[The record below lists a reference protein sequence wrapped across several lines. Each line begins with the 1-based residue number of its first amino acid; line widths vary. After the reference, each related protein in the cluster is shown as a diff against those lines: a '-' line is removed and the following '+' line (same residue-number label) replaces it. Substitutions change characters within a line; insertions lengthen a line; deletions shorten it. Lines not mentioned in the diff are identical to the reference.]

1 MVTTL
6 DTSNRSFKLMQIT
19 KTIQS
24 KIEQIDFDNL
34 SFGKCFSDHMFSIS
48 FKNNEWQKP
57 KILPYGPLSLN
68 PGTHVFHY
76 GQAIFEGMKAYKNE
90 QGETLLFRPQE
101 NIKRLNRSA
110 DRLCMPRIDKTI
122 FMQGLTTLLQIDKDW
137 IPSSDN
143 MSLYI
148 RPFMIAN
155 SEFIRATPASE
166 FKFMIITSPTSTY
179 YSGKTNLKI
188 EQKYARSVVGGTG
201 FAKAAGNYAAA
212 FAPTKKVQNE
222 GFTQIIWTDAIS
234 HEYIE
239 ECGTMNIM
247 FRIDDKII
255 TPKLSESILG
265 GITRDSII
273 TIAKQKGIQVEER
286 RISVSEIINYYKNG
300 RLKEAFGVGTAVTIN
315 PIDSITFKN
324 TVINIEELN
333 QDSYATVLKNEL
345 LGIQYG
351 KIKDINCWTF
361 KV

>member
-1 MVTTL
+1 M
-6 DTSNRSFKLMQIT
+6 KIT

-24 KIEQIDFDNL
+24 KIENTDFDNL

-48 FKNNEWQKP
+48 YKNNKWQNP
-57 KILPYGPLSLN
+57 EILPYGPLSLN

-90 QGETLLFRPQE
+90 QGETLLFRPHE

-110 DRLCMPRIDKTI
+110 DRMCMPRIDEDI
-122 FMQGLTTLLQIDKDW
+122 FMQGLRTLLEIDKNW
-137 IPSSDN
+137 IPNSDS

-148 RPFMIAN
+148 RPFMIAD

-166 FKFMIITSPTSTY
+166 FKFIIITSPTSTY

-188 EQKYARSVVGGTG
+188 EQKYARSFVGGTG

-212 FAPTKKVQNE
+212 FAPTKKAQNE

-255 TPKLSESILG
+255 TPKLSDSILG

-273 TIAKQKGIQVEER
+273 TIAKQKGIMVEER
-286 RISVSEIINYYKNG
+286 RISVSEIIEKYNNG
-300 RLKEAFGVGTAVTIN
+300 RIKEAFGVGTAVTLN
-315 PIDSITFKN
+315 PIDSITFKDK
-324 TVINIEELN
+324 VIDIKVLE
-333 QDSYATVLKNEL
+333 QDSFATILKKEL
-345 LGIQYG
+345 LDIQYG
-351 KIKDINCWTF
+351 KIEDINGWTF

>member
-1 MVTTL
+1 M
-6 DTSNRSFKLMQIT
+6 KIT

-24 KIEQIDFDNL
+24 KIENTDFDNL

-48 FKNNEWQKP
+48 YKNNKWQNP
-57 KILPYGPLSLN
+57 EILPYGPLSLN

-90 QGETLLFRPQE
+90 QGETLLFRPHE

-110 DRLCMPRIDKTI
+110 DRMCMPRIDEDI
-122 FMQGLTTLLQIDKDW
+122 FMQGLRTLLEIDKNW
-137 IPSSDN
+137 IPNSDS

-148 RPFMIAN
+148 RPFMIAD

-166 FKFMIITSPTSTY
+166 FKFIIITSPTSTY

-188 EQKYARSVVGGTG
+188 EQKYARSVIGGTG

-212 FAPTKKVQNE
+212 FAPTKKAQNE

-255 TPKLSESILG
+255 TPKLSDSILG

-273 TIAKQKGIQVEER
+273 TIAKQKGIMVEER
-286 RISVSEIINYYKNG
+286 RISVSEIIEKYNNG
-300 RLKEAFGVGTAVTIN
+300 RIKEAFGVGTAVTLN
-315 PIDSITFKN
+315 PIDSITFKDM
-324 TVINIEELN
+324 VIDIKVLE
-333 QDSYATVLKNEL
+333 QDSFATILKKEL
-345 LGIQYG
+345 LDIQYG
-351 KIKDINCWTF
+351 KIEDINGWTF

>member
-1 MVTTL
+1 M
-6 DTSNRSFKLMQIT
+6 KIT

-24 KIEQIDFDNL
+24 KIENTDFDNL

-48 FKNNEWQKP
+48 YKNNKWQNP
-57 KILPYGPLSLN
+57 EILPYGPLSLN

-90 QGETLLFRPQE
+90 QGETLLFRPHE

-110 DRLCMPRIDKTI
+110 DRMCMPRIDEDI
-122 FMQGLTTLLQIDKDW
+122 FMQGLRTLLEIDKNW
-137 IPSSDN
+137 IPNSDS

-148 RPFMIAN
+148 RPFMIAD

-166 FKFMIITSPTSTY
+166 FKFIIITSPTSTY

-212 FAPTKKVQNE
+212 FAPTKKAQNE

-255 TPKLSESILG
+255 TPKLSDSILG

-273 TIAKQKGIQVEER
+273 TIAKQKGIMVEER
-286 RISVSEIINYYKNG
+286 RISVSEIIEKYNNG
-300 RLKEAFGVGTAVTIN
+300 RIKEAFGVGTAVTLN
-315 PIDSITFKN
+315 PIDSITFKDK
-324 TVINIEELN
+324 VINIKVLE
-333 QDSYATVLKNEL
+333 QDSFATILKKEL
-345 LGIQYG
+345 LDIQYG
-351 KIKDINCWTF
+351 KIEDINGWTF

>member
-1 MVTTL
+1 
-6 DTSNRSFKLMQIT
+6 MQIT
-19 KTIQS
+19 KIHQS
-24 KIEQIDFDNL
+24 KINQIDFDNL
-34 SFGKCFSDHMFSIS
+34 TFGKCFSDHMFSIS
-48 FKNNEWQKP
+48 FKNDKWQKP
-57 KILPYGPLSLN
+57 KIQPYGPLSLN

-76 GQAIFEGMKAYKNE
+76 GQAIFEGMKAYKNI

-110 DRLCMPRIDKTI
+110 DRLCMPRINEAI
-122 FMQGLTTLLQIDKDW
+122 FMQGLTSLLEIDKDW
-137 IPSSDN
+137 IPRSDN

-148 RPFMIAN
+148 RPFMIAD

-166 FKFMIITSPTSTY
+166 FKFIIITSPTSTY

-222 GFTQIIWTDAIS
+222 GFTQILWTDAIS

-247 FRIDDKII
+247 FRVDDKII

-273 TIAKQKGIQVEER
+273 TIAKQKGIEVEER
-286 RISVSEIINYYKNG
+286 RISVSEIIKYYKNG

-324 TVINIEELN
+324 TVINIEELS

-361 KV
+361 KL

>member
-1 MVTTL
+1 M
-6 DTSNRSFKLMQIT
+6 KIT

-24 KIEQIDFDNL
+24 KIENTDFDNL

-48 FKNNEWQKP
+48 YKNNKWQNP
-57 KILPYGPLSLN
+57 EILPYGPLSLN

-90 QGETLLFRPQE
+90 QGETLLFRPHE

-110 DRLCMPRIDKTI
+110 DRMCMPRIDDDI
-122 FMQGLTTLLQIDKDW
+122 FMQGLRTLLEIDKNW
-137 IPSSDN
+137 IPNSDS

-148 RPFMIAN
+148 RPFMIAD

-166 FKFMIITSPTSTY
+166 FKFIIITSPTSTY

-188 EQKYARSVVGGTG
+188 EQKYARSFVGGTG

-212 FAPTKKVQNE
+212 FAPTKKAQNE

-255 TPKLSESILG
+255 TPKLSDSILG

-273 TIAKQKGIQVEER
+273 TIAKQKGIMVEER
-286 RISVSEIINYYKNG
+286 RISVSEIIEKYNNG
-300 RLKEAFGVGTAVTIN
+300 RIKEAFGVGTAVTLN
-315 PIDSITFKN
+315 PIDSITFKDM
-324 TVINIEELN
+324 VIDIKVLE
-333 QDSYATVLKNEL
+333 QDSFATILKKEL
-345 LGIQYG
+345 LDIQYG
-351 KIKDINCWTF
+351 KIEDINGWTF

>member
-1 MVTTL
+1 M
-6 DTSNRSFKLMQIT
+6 KIT

-24 KIEQIDFDNL
+24 KIENTDFDNL

-48 FKNNEWQKP
+48 YKNNKWQNP
-57 KILPYGPLSLN
+57 EILPYGPLSLN

-90 QGETLLFRPQE
+90 EGETLLFRPHE

-110 DRLCMPRIDKTI
+110 DRMCMPRIDEDI
-122 FMQGLTTLLQIDKDW
+122 FMQGLRTLLEIDKNW
-137 IPSSDN
+137 IPNSDS

-148 RPFMIAN
+148 RPFMIAD

-166 FKFMIITSPTSTY
+166 FKFIIITSPTSTY

-212 FAPTKKVQNE
+212 FAPTKKAQNE

-255 TPKLSESILG
+255 TPKLSDSILG

-273 TIAKQKGIQVEER
+273 TIAKQKGIMVEER
-286 RISVSEIINYYKNG
+286 RISVSEIIEKYNNG
-300 RLKEAFGVGTAVTIN
+300 RIKEAFGVGTAVTLN
-315 PIDSITFKN
+315 PIDSITFKDM
-324 TVINIEELN
+324 VIDIKVLE
-333 QDSYATVLKNEL
+333 QDSFATILKKEL
-345 LGIQYG
+345 LDIQYG
-351 KIKDINCWTF
+351 KIEDINDWTF

>member
-1 MVTTL
+1 L
-6 DTSNRSFKLMQIT
+6 KIT

-24 KIEQIDFDNL
+24 KIENTDFDNL

-48 FKNNEWQKP
+48 YKNNKWQNP
-57 KILPYGPLSLN
+57 EILPYGPLSLN

-90 QGETLLFRPQE
+90 QGETLLFRPHE

-110 DRLCMPRIDKTI
+110 DRMCMPRIDDVI
-122 FMQGLTTLLQIDKDW
+122 FMQGLRTLLEIDKDW
-137 IPSSDN
+137 IPNSDS

-148 RPFMIAN
+148 RPFMIAD

-166 FKFMIITSPTSTY
+166 FKFIIITSPTSTY

-212 FAPTKKVQNE
+212 FAPTKKAQNE

-255 TPKLSESILG
+255 TPKLSDSILG

-273 TIAKQKGIQVEER
+273 TIAKQKGIMVEER
-286 RISVSEIINYYKNG
+286 RISVSEIIEKYNNG
-300 RLKEAFGVGTAVTIN
+300 RIKEAFGVGTAVTLN
-315 PIDSITFKN
+315 PIDSITFKDK
-324 TVINIEELN
+324 VIDIKVLE
-333 QDSYATVLKNEL
+333 QDSFATILKKEL
-345 LGIQYG
+345 LDIQYG
-351 KIKDINCWTF
+351 KIEDINGWTF

>member
-1 MVTTL
+1 M
-6 DTSNRSFKLMQIT
+6 KIT

-24 KIEQIDFDNL
+24 KIENTDFDNL

-48 FKNNEWQKP
+48 YKNNKWQNP
-57 KILPYGPLSLN
+57 EILPYGPLSLN

-90 QGETLLFRPQE
+90 QGETLLFRPHE

-110 DRLCMPRIDKTI
+110 DRMCMPRIDDDI
-122 FMQGLTTLLQIDKDW
+122 FMQGLRTLLEIDKNW
-137 IPSSDN
+137 IPNSDS

-148 RPFMIAN
+148 RPFMIAD

-166 FKFMIITSPTSTY
+166 FKFIIITSPTSTY

-212 FAPTKKVQNE
+212 FAPTKKAQNE

-255 TPKLSESILG
+255 TPKLSDSILG

-273 TIAKQKGIQVEER
+273 TIAKQKGILVEER
-286 RISVSEIINYYKNG
+286 RISVSEIIEKYNNG
-300 RLKEAFGVGTAVTIN
+300 SIKEAFGVGTAVTLN
-315 PIDSITFKN
+315 PIDSITFKDK
-324 TVINIEELN
+324 VINIKVLE
-333 QDSYATVLKNEL
+333 QDSFATILKKEL
-345 LGIQYG
+345 LNIQYG
-351 KIKDINCWTF
+351 KIEDINGWTF

>member
-1 MVTTL
+1 L
-6 DTSNRSFKLMQIT
+6 KIT
-19 KTIQS
+19 KTTQS
-24 KIEQIDFDNL
+24 KIDNIDFDNL
-34 SFGKCFSDHMFSIS
+34 SFGKYFSDHMFSMS
-48 FKNNEWQKP
+48 YKNNEWIKP
-57 KILPYGPLSLN
+57 EILPYGPLSLN

-90 QGETLLFRPQE
+90 QGETLLFRPHE

-110 DRLCMPRIDKTI
+110 DRMCMPRIDDVI
-122 FMQGLTTLLQIDKDW
+122 FIQGLRTLLEVDKDW
-137 IPSSDN
+137 IPNSDS

-148 RPFMIAN
+148 RPFMIAD

-188 EQKYARSVVGGTG
+188 EQKYARSFVGGTG

-212 FAPTKKVQNE
+212 FAPTKKAQNE
-222 GFTQIIWTDAIS
+222 GFTQIIWTDALS

-255 TPKLSESILG
+255 TPKLSDSILG

-273 TIAKQKGIQVEER
+273 TIAKQKGIMVEER
-286 RISVSEIINYYKNG
+286 RISVSEIIEKYNNG
-300 RLKEAFGVGTAVTIN
+300 RIKEAFGVGTAVTIN
-315 PIDSITFKN
+315 PINSITFKDK
-324 TVINIEELN
+324 VIDIKVLK
-333 QDSYATVLKNEL
+333 QDSFATILKKEL
-345 LGIQYG
+345 LDIQYG
-351 KIKDINCWTF
+351 KIEDINGWTF

>member
-1 MVTTL
+1 M
-6 DTSNRSFKLMQIT
+6 KIT

-24 KIEQIDFDNL
+24 KIENTDFDNL

-48 FKNNEWQKP
+48 YKNNKWQNP
-57 KILPYGPLSLN
+57 EILPYGPLSLN

-90 QGETLLFRPQE
+90 QGETLLFRPHE

-110 DRLCMPRIDKTI
+110 DRMCMPRIDEDI
-122 FMQGLTTLLQIDKDW
+122 FMQGLRTLLEIDKNW
-137 IPSSDN
+137 IPNSDS

-148 RPFMIAN
+148 RPFMIAD

-166 FKFMIITSPTSTY
+166 FKFIIITSPTSTY

-212 FAPTKKVQNE
+212 FAPTKKAQNE

-255 TPKLSESILG
+255 TPKLSDSILG

-273 TIAKQKGIQVEER
+273 TIAKQKGILVEER
-286 RISVSEIINYYKNG
+286 RISVSEIIEKYNNG
-300 RLKEAFGVGTAVTIN
+300 SIKEAFGVGTAVTLN
-315 PIDSITFKN
+315 PIDSITFKDK
-324 TVINIEELN
+324 VINIKVLE
-333 QDSYATVLKNEL
+333 QDSFATILKKEL
-345 LGIQYG
+345 LDIQYG
-351 KIKDINCWTF
+351 KIEDINGWTF

>member
-1 MVTTL
+1 M
-6 DTSNRSFKLMQIT
+6 KIT

-24 KIEQIDFDNL
+24 KIENTDFDNL

-48 FKNNEWQKP
+48 YKNNKWQNP
-57 KILPYGPLSLN
+57 EILPYGPLSLN

-90 QGETLLFRPQE
+90 QGETLLFRPHE

-110 DRLCMPRIDKTI
+110 DRMCMPRIDEDI
-122 FMQGLTTLLQIDKDW
+122 FMQGLRTLLEIDKNW
-137 IPSSDN
+137 IPNSDS

-148 RPFMIAN
+148 RPFMIAD

-166 FKFMIITSPTSTY
+166 FKFIIITSPTSTY

-212 FAPTKKVQNE
+212 FAPTKKAQNE
-222 GFTQIIWTDAIS
+222 GFTQIIWTYAIS

-255 TPKLSESILG
+255 TPKLSDSILG

-273 TIAKQKGIQVEER
+273 TIAKQKGILVEER
-286 RISVSEIINYYKNG
+286 RISVSEIIEKYNNG
-300 RLKEAFGVGTAVTIN
+300 SIKEAFGVGTAVTLN
-315 PIDSITFKN
+315 PIDSITFKDK
-324 TVINIEELN
+324 VINIKVLE
-333 QDSYATVLKNEL
+333 QDSFATILKKEL
-345 LGIQYG
+345 LDIQYG
-351 KIKDINCWTF
+351 KIEDINGWTF

>member
-1 MVTTL
+1 
-6 DTSNRSFKLMQIT
+6 MQIT
-19 KTIQS
+19 KTLQSNIQ
-24 KIEQIDFDNL
+24 QIDFNNL
-34 SFGKCFSDHMFSIS
+34 SFGKCFSDHMFIVS
-48 FKNNEWQKP
+48 FKNDEWQKP
-57 KILPYGPLSLN
+57 EILPYGPLSLN

-76 GQAIFEGMKAYKNE
+76 GQAIFEGMKAYKNK
-90 QGETLLFRPQE
+90 QDDILLFRPLE

-110 DRLCMPRIDKTI
+110 DRLCMPRIDETI
-122 FMQGLTTLLQIDKDW
+122 FMQGLTTLLEIDKDW
-137 IPSSDN
+137 IPRSDN

-166 FKFMIITSPTSTY
+166 FKFIIITSPTSTY

-234 HEYIE
+234 HKYIE

-300 RLKEAFGVGTAVTIN
+300 RLREAFGVGTAVTLN

-324 TVINIEELN
+324 IVIDIEELN

-345 LGIQYG
+345 LAIQYG
-351 KIKDINCWTF
+351 KIKDINCWTL

>member
-1 MVTTL
+1 M
-6 DTSNRSFKLMQIT
+6 KIT

-24 KIEQIDFDNL
+24 KIENTDFDNL

-48 FKNNEWQKP
+48 YKNNKWQNP
-57 KILPYGPLSLN
+57 EILPYGPLSLN

-90 QGETLLFRPQE
+90 QGETLLFRPHE

-110 DRLCMPRIDKTI
+110 DRMCMPRIDEDI
-122 FMQGLTTLLQIDKDW
+122 FMQGLRTLLEIDKNW
-137 IPSSDN
+137 IPNSDT

-148 RPFMIAN
+148 RPFMIAD

-166 FKFMIITSPTSTY
+166 FKFIIITSPTSTY

-212 FAPTKKVQNE
+212 FAPTKKAQNE

-255 TPKLSESILG
+255 TPKLSDSILG

-273 TIAKQKGIQVEER
+273 TIAKQKGIMVEER
-286 RISVSEIINYYKNG
+286 RISVSEIIEKYNNG
-300 RLKEAFGVGTAVTIN
+300 RIKEAFGVGTAVTLN
-315 PIDSITFKN
+315 PIDSITFKDM
-324 TVINIEELN
+324 VIDIKVLE
-333 QDSYATVLKNEL
+333 QDSFATILKKEL
-345 LGIQYG
+345 LDIQYG
-351 KIKDINCWTF
+351 KIEDINGWTF

>member
-1 MVTTL
+1 M
-6 DTSNRSFKLMQIT
+6 KIT

-24 KIEQIDFDNL
+24 KIENTDFDNL

-48 FKNNEWQKP
+48 YKNNKWQNP
-57 KILPYGPLSLN
+57 EILPYGPLSLN

-90 QGETLLFRPQE
+90 QGETLLFRPHE

-110 DRLCMPRIDKTI
+110 DRMCMPRIDEDI
-122 FMQGLTTLLQIDKDW
+122 FMQGLRTLLEIDKNW
-137 IPSSDN
+137 IPNSDS

-148 RPFMIAN
+148 RPFMIAD

-166 FKFMIITSPTSTY
+166 FKFIIITSPTSTY

-212 FAPTKKVQNE
+212 FAPTKKAQNE

-239 ECGTMNIM
+239 ESGTMNIM

-255 TPKLSESILG
+255 TPKLSDSILG

-273 TIAKQKGIQVEER
+273 TIAKQKGIMVEER
-286 RISVSEIINYYKNG
+286 RISVSEIIEKYNNG
-300 RLKEAFGVGTAVTIN
+300 RIKEAFGVGTAVTLN
-315 PIDSITFKN
+315 PIDSITFKDMIIDIK
-324 TVINIEELN
+324 VLE
-333 QDSYATVLKNEL
+333 QDSFATILKKEL
-345 LGIQYG
+345 LDIQYG
-351 KIKDINCWTF
+351 KIEDINGWTF

>member
-1 MVTTL
+1 M
-6 DTSNRSFKLMQIT
+6 KIT

-24 KIEQIDFDNL
+24 KIENTDFDNL

-48 FKNNEWQKP
+48 YKNNKWQNP
-57 KILPYGPLSLN
+57 EILPYGPLSLN

-90 QGETLLFRPQE
+90 QGETLLFRPHE

-110 DRLCMPRIDKTI
+110 DRMCMPRIDDVI
-122 FMQGLTTLLQIDKDW
+122 FMQGLRTLLEIDKDW
-137 IPSSDN
+137 IPNSDS

-148 RPFMIAN
+148 RPFMIAD

-166 FKFMIITSPTSTY
+166 FKFIIITSPTSTY

-212 FAPTKKVQNE
+212 FAPTKKAQNE

-255 TPKLSESILG
+255 TPKLSDSILG

-273 TIAKQKGIQVEER
+273 TIAKQKGIMVEER
-286 RISVSEIINYYKNG
+286 RISVSEIIEKYNNG
-300 RLKEAFGVGTAVTIN
+300 RIKEAFGVGTAVTLN
-315 PIDSITFKN
+315 PIDSITFKDM
-324 TVINIEELN
+324 VIDIKVLE
-333 QDSYATVLKNEL
+333 QDSFATILKKEL
-345 LGIQYG
+345 LDIQYG
-351 KIKDINCWTF
+351 KIEDINGWTF

>member
-1 MVTTL
+1 M
-6 DTSNRSFKLMQIT
+6 KIT

-24 KIEQIDFDNL
+24 KIENTDFDNL

-48 FKNNEWQKP
+48 YKNNKWQKP
-57 KILPYGPLSLN
+57 EILPYGPLSLN

-90 QGETLLFRPQE
+90 QGETLLFRPHE

-110 DRLCMPRIDKTI
+110 DRMCMPRIDDDI
-122 FMQGLTTLLQIDKDW
+122 FMQGLRTLLEVDKDW
-137 IPSSDN
+137 IPHSDS

-148 RPFMIAN
+148 RPFMIAD

-188 EQKYARSVVGGTG
+188 EQKYARSVIGGTG

-212 FAPTKKVQNE
+212 FAPTKKAQNE

-255 TPKLSESILG
+255 TPKLSDSILG

-273 TIAKQKGIQVEER
+273 TIAKQKGIVVEER
-286 RISVSEIINYYKNG
+286 RISVSEIIEKYNNG
-300 RLKEAFGVGTAVTIN
+300 RIKEAFGVGTAVTLN
-315 PIDSITFKN
+315 PIDSITFKDM
-324 TVINIEELN
+324 VIDIKVLE
-333 QDSYATVLKNEL
+333 QDSFATILKKEL
-345 LGIQYG
+345 LDIQYG
-351 KIKDINCWTF
+351 KIEDINGWTF

>member
-1 MVTTL
+1 M
-6 DTSNRSFKLMQIT
+6 SY
-19 KTIQS
+19 
-24 KIEQIDFDNL
+24 
-34 SFGKCFSDHMFSIS
+34 
-48 FKNNEWQKP
+48 KNNEWIKP
-57 KILPYGPLSLN
+57 EILPYGPLSLN

-90 QGETLLFRPQE
+90 QGETLLFRPHE

-110 DRLCMPRIDKTI
+110 DRMCMPRIDDVI
-122 FMQGLTTLLQIDKDW
+122 FIQGLRTLLEVDKDW
-137 IPSSDN
+137 IPNSDS

-148 RPFMIAN
+148 RPFMIAD

-188 EQKYARSVVGGTG
+188 EQKYARSFVGGTG

-212 FAPTKKVQNE
+212 FAPTKKAQNE
-222 GFTQIIWTDAIS
+222 GFTQIIWTDALS

-255 TPKLSESILG
+255 TPKLSDSILG

-273 TIAKQKGIQVEER
+273 TIAKQKGIMVEER
-286 RISVSEIINYYKNG
+286 RISVSEIIEKYNNG
-300 RLKEAFGVGTAVTIN
+300 RIKEAFGVGTAVTIN
-315 PIDSITFKN
+315 PINSITFKDK
-324 TVINIEELN
+324 VIDIKVLK
-333 QDSYATVLKNEL
+333 QDSFATILKKEL
-345 LGIQYG
+345 LDIQYG
-351 KIKDINCWTF
+351 KIEDINGWTF

>member
-1 MVTTL
+1 M
-6 DTSNRSFKLMQIT
+6 KIT

-24 KIEQIDFDNL
+24 KIENTDFDNL

-48 FKNNEWQKP
+48 YKNNKWQNP
-57 KILPYGPLSLN
+57 EILPYGPLSLN

-90 QGETLLFRPQE
+90 QGETLLFRPHE

-110 DRLCMPRIDKTI
+110 DRMCMPRIDEDI
-122 FMQGLTTLLQIDKDW
+122 FMHGLRTLLEIDKNW
-137 IPSSDN
+137 IPNSDS

-148 RPFMIAN
+148 RPFMIAD

-166 FKFMIITSPTSTY
+166 FKFIIITSPTSTY

-212 FAPTKKVQNE
+212 FAPTKKAQNE

-255 TPKLSESILG
+255 TPKLSDSILG

-273 TIAKQKGIQVEER
+273 TIAKQKGIMVEER
-286 RISVSEIINYYKNG
+286 RISVSEIIEKYNNG
-300 RLKEAFGVGTAVTIN
+300 RIKEAFGVGTAVTLN
-315 PIDSITFKN
+315 PIDSITFKDM
-324 TVINIEELN
+324 VIDIKVLE
-333 QDSYATVLKNEL
+333 QDSFATILKKEL
-345 LGIQYG
+345 LDIQYG
-351 KIKDINCWTF
+351 KIEDINGWTF

>member
-1 MVTTL
+1 M
-6 DTSNRSFKLMQIT
+6 KIT

-24 KIEQIDFDNL
+24 KIENTDFDNL

-48 FKNNEWQKP
+48 YKNNKWQNP
-57 KILPYGPLSLN
+57 EILPYGPLSLN

-90 QGETLLFRPQE
+90 QGETLLFRPHE

-110 DRLCMPRIDKTI
+110 DRMCMPRIDEDI
-122 FMQGLTTLLQIDKDW
+122 FMQGLRTLLEIDKNW
-137 IPSSDN
+137 IPNSDS

-148 RPFMIAN
+148 RPFMIAD

-166 FKFMIITSPTSTY
+166 FKFIIITSPTSTY

-212 FAPTKKVQNE
+212 FAPTKKAQNE

-255 TPKLSESILG
+255 TPKLSDSILG

-273 TIAKQKGIQVEER
+273 TIAKQKGIMVEER
-286 RISVSEIINYYKNG
+286 RISVSEIIEKYNNG
-300 RLKEAFGVGTAVTIN
+300 RIKEAFGVGTAVTLN
-315 PIDSITFKN
+315 PIDSITFKDM
-324 TVINIEELN
+324 VIDIKVLE
-333 QDSYATVLKNEL
+333 QDSFATILKKEL
-345 LGIQYG
+345 LDIQYG
-351 KIKDINCWTF
+351 KIEDINGWTF

>member
-1 MVTTL
+1 M
-6 DTSNRSFKLMQIT
+6 KIT

-24 KIEQIDFDNL
+24 KIENTDFDNL

-48 FKNNEWQKP
+48 YKNNKWQNP
-57 KILPYGPLSLN
+57 EILPYGPLSLN

-90 QGETLLFRPQE
+90 QGETLLFRPHE

-110 DRLCMPRIDKTI
+110 DRMCMPRIDDVI
-122 FMQGLTTLLQIDKDW
+122 FMQGLRTLLEIDKDW
-137 IPSSDN
+137 IPHSDS

-148 RPFMIAN
+148 RPFMIAD

-201 FAKAAGNYAAA
+201 FAKAAGNYAAS

-255 TPKLSESILG
+255 TPKLSDSILG

-273 TIAKQKGIQVEER
+273 TIAKQKGIMVEER
-286 RISVSEIINYYKNG
+286 RISVSEIIEKYNNG
-300 RLKEAFGVGTAVTIN
+300 RIKEAFGVGTAVTLN
-315 PIDSITFKN
+315 PIDSITFKDMIIDIK
-324 TVINIEELN
+324 VLE
-333 QDSYATVLKNEL
+333 QDSFATILKKEL
-345 LGIQYG
+345 LDIQYG
-351 KIKDINCWTF
+351 KIEDINGWTF

>member
-1 MVTTL
+1 
-6 DTSNRSFKLMQIT
+6 MQIT
-19 KTIQS
+19 KIHQS
-24 KIEQIDFDNL
+24 KINQIDFDNL
-34 SFGKCFSDHMFSIS
+34 TFGKCFSDHMFSIS
-48 FKNNEWQKP
+48 FKNDKWQNP
-57 KILPYGPLSLN
+57 KIQPYGPLCLN

-76 GQAIFEGMKAYKNE
+76 GQAIFEGMKAYKNI

-110 DRLCMPRIDKTI
+110 DRLCMPRINKDI
-122 FMQGLTTLLQIDKDW
+122 FMQGLTSLLEIDKDW
-137 IPSSDN
+137 IPRSDN

-148 RPFMIAN
+148 RPFMIAD

-166 FKFMIITSPTSTY
+166 FKFIIITSPTSTY

-247 FRIDDKII
+247 FRVDDKII

-273 TIAKQKGIQVEER
+273 TIAKQKGIEVEER
-286 RISVSEIINYYKNG
+286 KISVSEIIKYYKNG

-324 TVINIEELN
+324 TVINIEELS

-361 KV
+361 KI

>member
-1 MVTTL
+1 M
-6 DTSNRSFKLMQIT
+6 KIT

-24 KIEQIDFDNL
+24 KIENTDFDNL

-48 FKNNEWQKP
+48 YKNNKWQNP
-57 KILPYGPLSLN
+57 EILPYGPLSLN

-90 QGETLLFRPQE
+90 QGETLLFRPHE

-110 DRLCMPRIDKTI
+110 DRMCMPRIDEDI
-122 FMQGLTTLLQIDKDW
+122 FMQGLRTLLEIDKNW
-137 IPSSDN
+137 IPNSDS

-148 RPFMIAN
+148 RPFMIAD

-166 FKFMIITSPTSTY
+166 FKFIIITSPTSTY

-212 FAPTKKVQNE
+212 FAPTKKAQNE

-255 TPKLSESILG
+255 TPKLSDSILG

-273 TIAKQKGIQVEER
+273 TIAKQKGIMVEER
-286 RISVSEIINYYKNG
+286 RISVSEIIEKYNSG
-300 RLKEAFGVGTAVTIN
+300 RIKEAFGVGTAVTLN
-315 PIDSITFKN
+315 PIDSITFKDMIIDIK
-324 TVINIEELN
+324 VLE
-333 QDSYATVLKNEL
+333 QDSFATILKKEL
-345 LGIQYG
+345 LDIQYG
-351 KIKDINCWTF
+351 KIEDINGWTF